1 MAAALFVDVFRGH
14 GQHRLRY
21 TIVVSQL
28 QFECHAFIMPLLP
41 VLSHEIL
48 LAAPA

>member
-1 MAAALFVDVFRGH
+1 LE
-14 GQHRLRY
+14 
-21 TIVVSQL
+21 
-28 QFECHAFIMPLLP
+28 FECHAFIMPLLP